1 MKFFVYVSSSTT
13 GLVVDLHIK
22 EKHVVTLVH
31 DSRKTAASES
41 SDVPGQE
48 WAIGSDRL
56 ECLPEIHSMGGGR
69 TDEIPGC
76 PLEQGI
82 LQTTQAGEL
91 CLSGVG
97 QANVP
102 KPS

>member
-1 MKFFVYVSSSTT
+1 M
-13 GLVVDLHIK
+13 
-22 EKHVVTLVH
+22 VTLVH
-31 DSRKTAASES
+31 DSRKMAASES
-41 SDVPGQE
+41 SDVPRQE

-56 ECLPEIHSMGGGR
+56 ECLPEIRIMGGGQ